1 MARDLRVDFKQ
12 SNYMPLFL
20 RFSTLILFVGFSIQL
35 SAQSL
40 VSKRSSIYVMAGTS
54 GAKLRQFDQLLE
66 DRGLTGLRNKYHTIG
81 LGYQARYNDF
91 VVGME
96 LYHNRGMKSEFDD
109 FRISY
114 RTSRALL
121 NVGYAFIEES
131 KFQLIHY
138 MSIGAGFLNFQ
149 MLPQNDSYR
158 LGEFLTDPAQG
169 FILREKNIQK
179 GSQYFGNFL
188 TETGFQLSYDFDLP
202 GMEEALEILL
212 KLGYSFSP
220 FEGKWNMNDL
230 SFENTQSGA
239 FIRVGAGLT
248 LPDRNFFYKDASIG
262 FYLLGGIHFTSPKG
276 FNEKLVEA
284 GLNPLNGSPSNW
296 GIRILGESGDLL
308 YGVDV
313 YNLAMSGSASN
324 LRNHSLNSLRVYGNF
339 GLKIIQYKNFAV
351 GGLTGLGYGNIRY
364 TITQKGK
371 PNFPELFE
379 KRTFD
384 GYLKNSGLMLKPE
397 VFVEY
402 GIPIGQRNL
411 FDLVLNTSFGY
422 ELPLANYRLGD
433 YNMSSYMFAPYL
445 SFGIGI
451 RP

>member
-1 MARDLRVDFKQ
+1 
-12 SNYMPLFL
+12 MPLFS
-20 RFSTLILFVGFSIQL
+20 RFFLFFLFIGFSYKL

-40 VSKRSSIYVMAGTS
+40 VTKRSSFYVLAGTS
-54 GAKLRQFDQLLE
+54 GSKLRQFDQLME

-91 VVGME
+91 VIGME
-96 LYHNRGMKSEFDD
+96 LYHNRGLKSEFDD
-109 FRISY
+109 FKINY

-121 NVGYAFIEES
+121 NIGYAFIEES

-149 MLPQNDSYR
+149 MLPQNPSQN
-158 LGEFLTDPAQG
+158 LEEFLADPAEG
-169 FILREKNIQK
+169 FILRKRNIQK
-179 GSQYFGNFL
+179 GSQYYGNFL

-202 GMEEALEILL
+202 GREEALEVLL
-212 KLGYSFSP
+212 KLGYAFSP
-220 FEGKWNMNDL
+220 FEGKWNLNDL

-262 FYLLGGIHFTSPKG
+262 FYLVNGIHFTSPSG
-276 FNEKLVEA
+276 FNKKLEEA
-284 GLNPLNGSPSNW
+284 GLNPFDGSPSNL
-296 GIRILGESGDLL
+296 GLRILGESGDLL
-308 YGVDV
+308 YGADV
-313 YNLAMSGSASN
+313 YNLAMSGSANN
-324 LRNHSLNSLRVYGNF
+324 LRNHSLNSLRVYGNL
-339 GLKIIQYKNFAV
+339 GMKIIQFKNMAI
-351 GGLTGLGYGNIRY
+351 GGLAGLGFGNIRY
-364 TITQKGK
+364 TITQKEK

-379 KRTFD
+379 QRTFD
-384 GYLKNSGLMLKPE
+384 GYLKNSGLMAKPE

-422 ELPLANYRLGD
+422 ELPLANYKLGD
-433 YNMSSYMFAPYL
+433 YNMATYMSAPYL
-445 SFGIGI
+445 SFGIGV